1 MAISYNKLW
10 KRLIDQNLTK
20 MEMMR
25 QSKISSNVLARLGK
39 NKPVSME
46 SMEKICR
53 TLQCD
58 IGDVMEFIP
67 EDADGGR
74 SE

>member
-20 MEMMR
+20 MEMMH

>member
-20 MEMMR
+20 MEMMH

-67 EDADGGR
+67 DDADGGR

>member
-20 MEMMR
+20 MEMMH

-53 TLQCD
+53 TLKCD

-67 EDADGGR
+67 DDADGGR

>member
-20 MEMMR
+20 MEMMH
-25 QSKISSNVLARLGK
+25 QSRISSNVLARLGK

-46 SMEKICR
+46 SMEMICR
-53 TLQCD
+53 TLKCD
-58 IGDVMEFIP
+58 IGDVKEFIP
-67 EDADGGR
+67 DDADGGR

>member
-1 MAISYNKLW
+1 MAISYNKFW

-67 EDADGGR
+67 DDADGGR

>member
-20 MEMMR
+20 MEMMHR
-25 QSKISSNVLARLGK
+25 SKISSNVLARLGK

-53 TLQCD
+53 TLKCD

-67 EDADGGR
+67 DDADGGR

>member
-20 MEMMR
+20 MEMMH

-46 SMEKICR
+46 SVEKICR
-53 TLQCD
+53 TLKCD

-67 EDADGGR
+67 DDADGGR

>member
-20 MEMMR
+20 MEMMH

-58 IGDVMEFIP
+58 IGDVMEFLP
-67 EDADGGR
+67 DEADGAHTG
-74 SE
+74 

>member
-67 EDADGGR
+67 DDADGGR

>member
-20 MEMMR
+20 MEMMH

-53 TLQCD
+53 TLKCD

-67 EDADGGR
+67 DDANGGR